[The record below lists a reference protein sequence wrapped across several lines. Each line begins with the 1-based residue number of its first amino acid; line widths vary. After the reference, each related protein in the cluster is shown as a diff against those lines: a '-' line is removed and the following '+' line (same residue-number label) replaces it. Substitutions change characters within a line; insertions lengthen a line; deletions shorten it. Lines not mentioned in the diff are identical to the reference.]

1 MAEQLN
7 WLDYKEIKV
16 VNPKENQPWIFTGR
30 INAET
35 EASILKPHDV
45 KHQLTWKDPVS
56 GKDWKQT
63 ERRVAEDETVK

>member
-30 INAET
+30 IDAET
-35 EASILKPHDV
+35 EASLLKPHGA
-45 KHQLTWKDPVS
+45 KHQLTQKDPVA
-56 GKDWKQT
+56 GKDWKQM
-63 ERRVAEDETVK
+63 EKRVAEDEMVR